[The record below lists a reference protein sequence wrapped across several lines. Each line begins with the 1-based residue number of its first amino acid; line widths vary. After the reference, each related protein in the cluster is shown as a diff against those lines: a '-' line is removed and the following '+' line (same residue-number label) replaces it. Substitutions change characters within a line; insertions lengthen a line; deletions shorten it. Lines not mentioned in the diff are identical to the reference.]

1 MSGASERA
9 NGRASDPVLTSRF
22 LFVPDHSATAAAVN
36 SLTGRRGCPG
46 KGGVVVVVDAA
57 DVKIDDL
64 RDQSGNDDDDDGGAG
79 DLKNCSVTR
88 GGGRGEQENTP
99 SIMRMTDAG
108 VYLGES
114 T

>member
-57 DVKIDDL
+57 DVKIDDF
-64 RDQSGNDDDDDGGAG
+64 RDQSGNDDDDGAA
-79 DLKNCSVTR
+79 DLKNGSVTR
-88 GGGRGEQENTP
+88 GEGGRGEEENTP
-99 SIMRMTDAG
+99 SVMRMTDAG